1 MKATARRVTVFG
13 GSGFIGRYVVKR
25 LAARGDVVRVAVR
38 DPVAAAFLKPMG
50 SVGQVVPMR
59 VDIADAAAVA
69 EAVGG
74 ADVVINLV
82 GILYET
88 GRQRFDAIQGE
99 GAERLA
105 AAAKAAG
112 AARFIHV
119 SAIGA
124 DAGADAAYARSKA
137 AGEAG
142 VRRHYPDAVILR
154 PSVVFGPEDG
164 FFNRFAMMA
173 QFAPFLPLIGGG
185 HTKFQPVYV
194 GDVAE
199 AIVRAS
205 VSDAAAGKT
214 FELGGPR
221 VATFKELMQFLLREI
236 RRDRRLVEIGFG
248 LAGFMARFAEI
259 LPVPP
264 LTRDQVRLL
273 RRDNVVSPGA
283 PDLRTLGIEPTPM
296 EVVVPQYLEI
306 FRRGGRYAA
315 IRAAENRN

>member
-1 MKATARRVTVFG
+1 MKTSARRVTVFG

-38 DPVAAAFLKPMG
+38 DPVAAAFLKTMG
-50 SVGQVVPMR
+50 NVGQVVPMR
-59 VDIADAAAVA
+59 VDIRDAAAVA
-69 EAVGG
+69 EAVRG

-82 GILYET
+82 GILYES
-88 GRQRFDAIQGE
+88 GRQRFDAVQGE

-112 AARFIHV
+112 VARFVHV

-124 DAGADAAYARSKA
+124 DAAAESGYARSKA
-137 AGEAG
+137 AGEQG

-154 PSVVFGPEDG
+154 PSVVFGPEDD
-164 FFNRFAMMA
+164 FFNRFAAMA
-173 QFAPFLPLIGGG
+173 QVAPFLPLIGGG
-185 HTKFQPVYV
+185 TTKFQPVYV

-199 AIVRAS
+199 AIVR
-205 VSDAAAGKT
+205 VSDLDAAGGKT
-214 FELGGPR
+214 YELGGPR
-221 VATFKELMQFLLREI
+221 VASFKELMEFLLAQI
-236 RRDRRLVEIGFG
+236 GRDRRLLTLGYG
-248 LAGFMARFAEI
+248 LAGMLARFTEI

-264 LTRDQVRLL
+264 LTRDQVKLL
-273 RRDNVVSPGA
+273 RRDNVVGA
-283 PDLRTLGIEPTPM
+283 GVPDLRSLGIEPTPM

-315 IRAAENRN
+315 GRASAGRN